1 VLTPALL
8 YFMTLLVPVV
18 MLNALIA
25 IMGDTFDRVSETRKQ
40 RGLQLRA
47 QLLLELDDTRDDQKQ
62 KDPKLYPRC
71 LHVIRLKEDAETE
84 ESWAGRLSA
93 MKDKIVDVKKTV
105 ESKIST
111 VESKIST
118 VESKISTVESTLK
131 GEISTVQSKIDD
143 VQIKLLA
150 EMGKIMSALEA
161 AGMGDRNV
169 LMP

>member
-1 VLTPALL
+1 
-8 YFMTLLVPVV
+8 MTLLVPVV

-93 MKDKIVDVKKTV
+93 MKDKIVESKKTV